1 MTLFSLYDVL
11 PIRDLSLDII
21 DIGARYT
28 EAERYASLIGRSG
41 VRVTGFEPDAN
52 QLAILERRHPFN
64 KYLPYF
70 IGDGRVRTFHHCHYG
85 GCSSFYPPNREIIA
99 QFTGLG
105 TDEGS
110 NFAVTHTEEVATCRL
125 DDVKEIDKCQ
135 YLKID
140 VQGAELD
147 VLHGAEHLLEG
158 VLFAEI
164 EVEFLPVYTG
174 QPLFAEIDQ
183 FMRLHGFYLHRLVDI
198 SGRAFQPF
206 NVDGNLV
213 KPVSQLL
220 WADAIFLR
228 RFTEFDRYE
237 NDDLLRLALLAH
249 DLYGSIDLCGRLL
262 ALYDHQKDTQFSLK
276 YLHEVSIQ
284 QPNIS
289 FINVKD
295 WAD

>member
-1 MTLFSLYDVL
+1 MRSL
-11 PIRDLSLDII
+11 
-21 DIGARYT
+21 
-28 EAERYASLIGRSG
+28 
-41 VRVTGFEPDAN
+41 
-52 QLAILERRHPFN
+52 
-64 KYLPYF
+64 
-70 IGDGRVRTFHHCHYG
+70 
-85 GCSSFYPPNREIIA
+85 PP
-99 QFTGLG
+99 
-105 TDEGS
+105 DEGS

-198 SGRAFQPF
+198 SLHLFDRLMSTYF
-206 NVDGNLV
+206 
-213 KPVSQLL
+213 SQLL

-237 NDDLLRLALLAH
+237 NDDLLRLALLARVC
-249 DLYGSIDLCGRLL
+249 D
-262 ALYDHQKDTQFSLK
+262 
-276 YLHEVSIQ
+276 
-284 QPNIS
+284 
-289 FINVKD
+289 
-295 WAD
+295 